1 MNDIFFYFAKNLK
14 IIFDTKK
21 MHKPLSLVEKP
32 QPEVSIDDEKLRFF
46 ISKIPIWDHFSL
58 TEHAYRSSSVGE
70 KTTLLNRYYR
80 ELYQKYYGLGNLFL
94 FILTVCL
101 LGFFR
106 FLSVSYNFS

>member
-1 MNDIFFYFAKNLK
+1 MNDIFFDFAKHLK

-21 MHKPLSLVEKP
+21 MEKPLSLVEKP

-70 KTTLLNRYYR
+70 KTTLLNRYYTER
-80 ELYQKYYGLGNLFL
+80 ALSK
-94 FILTVCL
+94 ILWV
-101 LGFFR
+101 R
-106 FLSVSYNFS
+106 